1 MRRREFIAGLG
12 SAAAWSIPSRAQQRG
27 LPVVGCLF
35 SGAPDPNGDRLEAL
49 LQGLGEAGFVE
60 GRNVTF
66 VYRWTYNDPKRV
78 AESAAELVK
87 QRVSIIF
94 ASTAE
99 MARRAKAATT
109 TIPIVFVA
117 FADAVQYGLVD
128 NLSRPGGNITGV
140 NAMQAELGAKRLE
153 LLHMLRP
160 QAERLGLLV
169 NPSLPAIEED
179 IAIGRRAVK
188 GMGVSLEV
196 LNAKTSNE
204 IDAAFAH
211 AVELRL
217 DALAIARGQF
227 FSDRRVQLTTL
238 AVRYVLP
245 TVFFER
251 IFPEIGGLMSYAAR
265 TTDQFHQ
272 AGVYLGRILKGDK
285 PADLPVI
292 QPTKFEL
299 VINMQ
304 TARLLGVEVP
314 PALLAVA
321 DEVIE

>member
-1 MRRREFIAGLG
+1 MRRRELVWGL
-12 SAAAWSIPSRAQQRG
+12 AAAAACPSLSQAQRRG
-27 LPVVGCLF
+27 LPTVGCLF
-35 SGAPDPNGDRLEAL
+35 SGAPDPNGDRVEAL
-49 LQGLGEAGFVE
+49 LQGIGEAGFVE
-60 GRNVTF
+60 GRNVSF

-78 AESAAELVK
+78 AEAATELVN
-87 QRVSIIF
+87 QRVTIIF

-160 QAERLGLLV
+160 RAERLGVLV
-169 NPSLPAIEED
+169 NPALPAVEED
-179 IAIGRRAVK
+179 IAIAHRAVD
-188 GMGVSLEV
+188 GMGLSLEI
-196 LNAKTSNE
+196 LNAKTNTE
-204 IDAAFAH
+204 IDTAFAR
-211 AVELRL
+211 AAELRL
-217 DALAIARGQF
+217 DALAVGRSQF

-238 AVRYVLP
+238 AVRYALP

-272 AGVYLGRILKGDK
+272 AGIYLGRILKGDK

-304 TARLLGVEVP
+304 TARLLGIEVP
-314 PALLAVA
+314 SALLAIA